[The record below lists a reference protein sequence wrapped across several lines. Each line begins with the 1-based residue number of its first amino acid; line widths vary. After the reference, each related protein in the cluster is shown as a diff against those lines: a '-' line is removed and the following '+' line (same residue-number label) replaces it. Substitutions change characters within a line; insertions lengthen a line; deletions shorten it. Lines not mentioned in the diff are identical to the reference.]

1 METLCQDKIIFME
14 EMYHILEAKFEAFQ
28 QKLCLRLDQLGKVKR
43 SAPTRY
49 DTPQQRR
56 YERDKLT
63 TKQKKA

>member
-1 METLCQDKIIFME
+1 MESLCQDKIFFME
-14 EMYHILEAKFEAFQ
+14 EMYNIMEAKFEAFQ
-28 QKLCLRLDQLGKVKR
+28 QKFCLRLDQLEKKKR

-56 YERDKLT
+56 YGRDKLT